1 MDRPRPARRR
11 RQGFLLIEALLTL
24 GVIAVSLTALSAA
37 LIMIIKSNSTGEGSV
52 VAVQLST
59 RMLEEIRLRR
69 WDENTPIPP
78 DYTRNRSTI
87 GRDGSESASDK
98 KTYDDIDDFDGWT
111 ESPPKDPY
119 MNSLTEFDDY
129 TTSVTVG
136 YLNVTTLAPTATKTD
151 FKKVAVCTWRRKR
164 KSICLD
170 TILTNR

>member
-1 MDRPRPARRR
+1 M
-11 RQGFLLIEALLTL
+11 IEALLTL

-37 LIMIIKSNSTGEGSV
+37 LIMIIKSNSTGEASV
-52 VAVQLST
+52 VAVQLSQ

-87 GRDGSESASDK
+87 GRDGGAESASDK
-98 KTYDDIDDFDGWT
+98 KTYNDIDDFNGWT

-119 MNSLTEFDDY
+119 MNSLTAFSAY

-136 YLNVTTLAPTATKTD
+136 YLNVTTLAPSATKTD
-151 FKKVAVCTWRRKR
+151 FKKITVCTWRKNR